1 MEIKL
6 DTVSKGD
13 TDKLI
18 RWLLD
23 PGAEVFE
30 RVIESDAMVLEVAA
44 AEHLLIDTD
53 AGRKAAET
61 DIDDVLKLRYV
72 LELMRRIKSEK
83 TFKLATAAPTR
94 FK

>member
-6 DTVSKGD
+6 DTLSKGD

-23 PGAEVFE
+23 PGAEVFA

-44 AEHLLIDTD
+44 AEHLLVETE
-53 AGRKAAET
+53 ASWKASKT
-61 DIDDVLKLRYV
+61 DIDDVRKLRYV